1 METGLTFSSLFSKI
15 VAEAHP
21 RLVVDKE
28 LSHSSLDKVQIGLT
42 KNSLSIADEQLNVDD
57 VCAMFGQH
65 VKFIVSQTLAL
76 VREDAQSASA
86 FSTLPNAFEVLIASQ
101 KTVDKV
107 TLPLKIQER
116 NKKDKLLD
124 DLVSF
129 FESKGWDS
137 RLSESLRVLLPHVF
151 CVQPNE
157 GAYQK
162 KEVYTAVSMTG
173 HLSFCNRICHVRARL
188 YTKTSS

>member
-21 RLVVDKE
+21 RLVDKE
-28 LSHSSLDKVQIGLT
+28 LSHSSLDEVQIGLT
-42 KNSLSIADEQLNVDD
+42 KDSLSIADEQLNVDD

-151 CVQPNE
+151 CMCATKRRSISKE
-157 GAYQK
+157 GSLYCRFNDWPFVFLQS
-162 KEVYTAVSMTG
+162 Y
-173 HLSFCNRICHVRARL
+173 LSRTCTSL
-188 YTKTSS
+188 Y